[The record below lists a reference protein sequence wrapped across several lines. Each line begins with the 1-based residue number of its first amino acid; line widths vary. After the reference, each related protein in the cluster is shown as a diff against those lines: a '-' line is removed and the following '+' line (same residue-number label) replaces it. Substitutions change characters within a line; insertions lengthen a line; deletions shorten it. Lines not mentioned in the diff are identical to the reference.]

1 MCKKSWK
8 TSDIKGKI
16 TKDPVMSNAIN
27 NIGDARACKHP
38 YKIYPTSEEN
48 VIVKCDPKNGAWRFS
63 KRAGCYLSLFRLC
76 DFTILSVCDPQHNER
91 LTELTGGKIYGNV
104 DKLPASNDGA
114 SRRQYD
120 APVVGDCKQGFTLVC
135 RGDEYTKETWFEVEY
150 TDCSW

>member
-1 MCKKSWK
+1 MK
-8 TSDIKGKI
+8 
-16 TKDPVMSNAIN
+16 
-27 NIGDARACKHP
+27 
-38 YKIYPTSEEN
+38 YPTDAEY
-48 VIVKCDPKNGAWRFS
+48 VHVKCNRENGAWDFAG
-63 KRAGCYLSLFRLC
+63 KAGCYLSLFRLC
-76 DFTILSVCDPQHNER
+76 DFTILSVCDPQNNET

-104 DKLPASNDGA
+104 DKLPASNDAA